1 MSTIFAV
8 KTDSG
13 TLEEVAFRSNWIR
26 FTNPIASLLP
36 NKTKVIPTDNTAQG
50 IYTIWDIKK
59 EIINFNNL

>member
-8 KTDSG
+8 ITDSG
-13 TLEEVAFRSNWIR
+13 TLEEVAFRSNSIR

-36 NKTKVIPTDNTAQG
+36 NETKVIPVDNTAQG

-59 EIINFNNL
+59 EIIEYK